1 MATCT
6 LRCDTTWTTSADPPA
21 VQEEQ
26 PRLWIVAIQ
35 ILQAFSAVHAREDPW
50 HRRRC
55 TRLTAVAWQ
64 FGDLAIWRWKLSTKS
79 WRIQDKL
86 GTIFRCRRS
95 TIPWSPKLC
104 RWVTFLQFKH
114 ADLGTQVNTPS
125 GAGDAQIGTGP
136 NDQTAWAKASTVWR
150 FWVASVAT
158 KLLETA
164 GLQNRSH
171 HFLVIS
177 RKPWSGLAS
186 NIYIYKYICI

>member
-1 MATCT
+1 MIQHGLHPQTPLLSKRSTRGFGLSPSKYSRHSVPFMHAMT
-6 LRCDTTWTTSADPPA
+6 LGTGGAAPVSP
-21 VQEEQ
+21 
-26 PRLWIVAIQ
+26 LW
-35 ILQAFSAVHAREDPW
+35 R
-50 HRRRC
+50 
-55 TRLTAVAWQ
+55 
-64 FGDLAIWRWKLSTKS
+64 GNLAIWRWKLSTKS

-95 TIPWSPKLC
+95 TLPWSPKLC